1 MTTFMKA
8 KLKKSDDHANIDK
21 YRVDANITK
30 YQNIYKLICLRISI
44 IRPKLMMI
52 RQLFHEAKNCY
63 A

>member
-30 YQNIYKLICLRISI
+30 YHIISKLF
-44 IRPKLMMI
+44 
-52 RQLFHEAKNCY
+52 FHNH
-63 A
+63 